1 MTEKLYKLTSIV
13 DCSHQPNKLKATVES
28 YGTLES
34 IVEDIR
40 ENVHA
45 GSCEDVSFFPYTAT
59 LDVLTEHDAFIN
71 EHGKKTSAEN
81 LHDHFFSIYED
92 ALENDAVK
100 KYIDQHPGNYFISQE
115 YQVLATIF
123 DEPIFGDQ
131 VKERGNLLYT
141 EPLPYTLELVQA
153 YAETAENAL
162 NEISENTYTFTVE
175 PVRTGKKNRK
185 RKNHTG
191 AKTSKKK

>member
-13 DCSHQPNKLKATVES
+13 DCSHQPNKLKATIES
-28 YGTLES
+28 YGTLEE
-34 IVEDIR
+34 ITEYVR
-40 ENVHA
+40 ENVLA
-45 GSCEDVSFFPYTAT
+45 GFHEDMSFFPYTAT

-71 EHGKKTSAEN
+71 ENGKKTSAEN

-100 KYIDQHPGNYFISQE
+100 LYIDQHPGNYFISQE

-141 EPLPYTLELVQA
+141 EPLPYTLPLVQA
-153 YAETAENAL
+153 YAETAANEL
-162 NEISENTYTFTVE
+162 NKESEL
-175 PVRTGKKNRK
+175 
-185 RKNHTG
+185 
-191 AKTSKKK
+191 

>member
-45 GSCEDVSFFPYTAT
+45 GSCGDVSFFPYTAT

-71 EHGKKTSAEN
+71 ENGKKTSAEN

-153 YAETAENAL
+153 YAETAENIL

-175 PVRTGKKNRK
+175 PVRSGKKNRK
-185 RKNHTG
+185 KRK
-191 AKTSKKK
+191 SKKNKADK

>member
-45 GSCEDVSFFPYTAT
+45 GSCEDVSFFPYTGT
-59 LDVLTEHDAFIN
+59 VDNFIVFDGFIG
-71 EHGKKTSAEN
+71 EDGKKTRAEN
-81 LHDHFFSIYED
+81 LHDHFFSIYVE
-92 ALENDAVK
+92 AENNEAVK
-100 KYIDQHPGNYFISQE
+100 KYIEKTPGAYYIPAE
-115 YQVLATIF
+115 YQALATIF
-123 DEPIFGDQ
+123 DEPFTSEEI
-131 VKERGNLLYT
+131 KEDGILLYT

-153 YAETAENAL
+153 YAEAAENVL

-175 PVRTGKKNRK
+175 HVHSGKKNRK
-185 RKNHTG
+185 KHK
-191 AKTSKKK
+191 AKKSKADK

>member
-45 GSCEDVSFFPYTAT
+45 GFCEDVSFFPYTAT
-59 LDVLTEHDAFIN
+59 LDVLTEHEAFIN
-71 EHGKKTSAEN
+71 ENGKKTYSEN

-100 KYIDQHPGNYFISQE
+100 AYIDQHPGNYFISQE

-131 VKERGNLLYT
+131 VKERGNLFYS
-141 EPLPYTLELVQA
+141 ESLPYTLPLVQA
-153 YAETAENAL
+153 YAETAANTLNAD
-162 NEISENTYTFTVE
+162 SENTYTFTVE
-175 PVRTGKKNRK
+175 PVHADKKSRK
-185 RKNHTG
+185 RKKNAGT
-191 AKTSKKK
+191 KTSKKK

>member
-28 YGTLES
+28 YGALES

-45 GSCEDVSFFPYTAT
+45 GSCEDVSFFPYTGT
-59 LDVLTEHDAFIN
+59 VDNFIVFDGFIG
-71 EHGKKTSAEN
+71 EDGKKTRSEN
-81 LHDHFFSIYED
+81 LYDHFFSIYTN
-92 ALENDAVK
+92 AENSEAVK
-100 KYIDQHPGNYFISQE
+100 KYIEKTPGAYYIPAEHQA
-115 YQVLATIF
+115 LATIF
-123 DEPIFGDQ
+123 DEPFTSEEI
-131 VKERGNLLYT
+131 KEDGILLYT

-153 YAETAENAL
+153 YAETAEDVL

-185 RKNHTG
+185 RKKNAD

>member
-45 GSCEDVSFFPYTAT
+45 GSCEDVSFFPYTGT
-59 LDVLTEHDAFIN
+59 VDNFTVFDGFIG
-71 EHGKKTSAEN
+71 EDGKKTRSEN
-81 LHDHFFSIYED
+81 LYDHFFSIYAEAED
-92 ALENDAVK
+92 NAAVK
-100 KYIDQHPGNYFISQE
+100 KYAEKNPGAYYIPAEHQA
-115 YQVLATIF
+115 LATIF
-123 DEPIFGDQ
+123 DEPFTSEEI
-131 VKERGNLLYT
+131 KEDGILLYT
-141 EPLPYTLELVQA
+141 EPLPHTLELVQA
-153 YAETAENAL
+153 YAETAANTLNAD
-162 NEISENTYTFTVE
+162 SENTYTFTVE
-175 PVRTGKKNRK
+175 PVHANKKNRK
-185 RKNHTG
+185 RKKNAD

>member
-71 EHGKKTSAEN
+71 ENGKKTPAEN

-131 VKERGNLLYT
+131 VKEQGNLLYT

-153 YAETAENAL
+153 YAETAENIL

-175 PVRTGKKNRK
+175 PVRSGKKNRK
-185 RKNHTG
+185 RKK
-191 AKTSKKK
+191 AKKNKADK

>member
-45 GSCEDVSFFPYTAT
+45 GFCEDVSFFPYTAT

-100 KYIDQHPGNYFISQE
+100 AYIDQNPGNYFISQE

-123 DEPIFGDQ
+123 EEPILGDQ
-131 VKERGNLLYT
+131 VKERGNLFYS
-141 EPLPYTLELVQA
+141 ESLPYTLPLVQA
-153 YAETAENAL
+153 YAETAANTLNAD
-162 NEISENTYTFTVE
+162 SENTYTFTVE
-175 PVRTGKKNRK
+175 PVHADKKSRK
-185 RKNHTG
+185 RKKNAGT
-191 AKTSKKK
+191 KTSKKK

>member
-13 DCSHQPNKLKATVES
+13 DCSHQPNKLKATIES
-28 YGTLES
+28 YGTLEE
-34 IVEDIR
+34 ITEYVR
-40 ENVHA
+40 ENVLA
-45 GSCEDVSFFPYTAT
+45 GFHEDMSFFPYTAT

-71 EHGKKTSAEN
+71 ENGKKTSAEN

-100 KYIDQHPGNYFISQE
+100 LYIDQHPGNYFISQE

-141 EPLPYTLELVQA
+141 EPLPYTLPLVQA
-153 YAETAENAL
+153 YAETAANEL
-162 NEISENTYTFTVE
+162 NKESENTHTFTVE
-175 PVRTGKKNRK
+175 PVHANKKNRK
-185 RKNHTG
+185 RKKNAG

>member
-13 DCSHQPNKLKATVES
+13 DCSHQPNKLKATIES
-28 YGTLES
+28 YGTLEE
-34 IVEDIR
+34 ITEYVR
-40 ENVHA
+40 ENVLA
-45 GSCEDVSFFPYTAT
+45 GFHEDMSFFPYTAT
-59 LDVLTEHDAFIN
+59 LDILTEHEVFIN
-71 EHGKKTSAEN
+71 ESGKKTYAEN

-131 VKERGNLLYT
+131 VKERGNLFYS
-141 EPLPYTLELVQA
+141 EPLPYTLVQA
-153 YAETAENAL
+153 YAETAANEL
-162 NEISENTYTFTVE
+162 NKDSENIYTFTVE
-175 PVRTGKKNRK
+175 PVHGGKKRRK
-185 RKNHTG
+185 H
-191 AKTSKKK
+191 KKHARR

>member
-13 DCSHQPNKLKATVES
+13 DCSRQPNKLKATIES
-28 YGTLES
+28 YGTLEE
-34 IVEDIR
+34 ITEYVR
-40 ENVHA
+40 ENVLA
-45 GSCEDVSFFPYTAT
+45 GFHEDVSFFPYTAT

-71 EHGKKTSAEN
+71 ENGKKTSAEN

-100 KYIDQHPGNYFISQE
+100 LYIDQHPGNYFISQE

-141 EPLPYTLELVQA
+141 EPLPYTLPLVQA
-153 YAETAENAL
+153 YAETAANEL
-162 NEISENTYTFTVE
+162 NKESENTHTFTVE
-175 PVRTGKKNRK
+175 PVHANKKNRK
-185 RKNHTG
+185 RKKNAG

>member
-71 EHGKKTSAEN
+71 ENGKKTSAEN

-100 KYIDQHPGNYFISQE
+100 KYIDRHPGNYFISQE

-141 EPLPYTLELVQA
+141 GPLPYTLELVQA
-153 YAETAENAL
+153 YAEAAENVL

-185 RKNHTG
+185 RKKNAD

>member
-1 MTEKLYKLTSIV
+1 M
-13 DCSHQPNKLKATVES
+13 KATVES

-34 IVEDIR
+34 IVEDIC

-45 GSCEDVSFFPYTAT
+45 GFCEDVSFFPYTAT

-100 KYIDQHPGNYFISQE
+100 AYIDQNPGNYFISQE

-131 VKERGNLLYT
+131 VKERGNLFYN
-141 EPLPYTLELVQA
+141 EPLPYTLPLVQA
-153 YAETAENAL
+153 YAETAANTLNAD
-162 NEISENTYTFTVE
+162 SENTYTFTVE
-175 PVRTGKKNRK
+175 PVHTGKKNRK
-185 RKNHTG
+185 CKKNTG

>member
-71 EHGKKTSAEN
+71 ENGKKTSAEN

-100 KYIDQHPGNYFISQE
+100 KYIDRHPGNYFISQE

-141 EPLPYTLELVQA
+141 APLPYTLELVQA
-153 YAETAENAL
+153 YAEAAENVL

-185 RKNHTG
+185 RKKNAD

>member
-59 LDVLTEHDAFIN
+59 LDVLTEHEAFIN
-71 EHGKKTSAEN
+71 ENGKKTSAEN

-131 VKERGNLLYT
+131 VKEQGNLLYT
-141 EPLPYTLELVQA
+141 VPLPYTLELVQA
-153 YAETAENAL
+153 YAEAAENVL

-185 RKNHTG
+185 RKKHTG